1 MSRNVWLAS
10 GGSWLTG
17 TVSACATT
25 ATRATATVSQDV
37 TPALRLRRVPQPDMQ
52 LAQLLFAD
60 RGRRAGQQVL
70 AALRLGESDDVPDRF
85 GARHQGH
92 HAVEA
97 EGDAAVRR
105 RAVLQ
110 RIEQE
115 AELRALVLGR
125 DFQGAKHLLLHLLA
139 MDAHR
144 AAADLPAVEHRVVGL
159 GVGPLWRALDVVLV
173 TVLRAGERMMARL
186 PLPGLG
192 VELEHREIDY
202 PERPPALLRQSVLV
216 AELLTQFTQVGVHC
230 RFDIGAKKKQL
241 PVFGARTFQY
251 LGKGAR
257 MQVLHD
263 RRLQAFGA
271 LRTLVDFDPGQPFR
285 AKSLDVIGI
294 ASDLAAGQR
303 TAARQPQ
310 RTDAAARRV
319 RRPGEH
325 LEINVL
331 HHVGELH

>member
-25 ATRATATVSQDV
+25 ATRATATVSQDL

-70 AALRLGESDDVPDRF
+70 AALRLGEGDDVPDRF

-192 VELEHREIDY
+192 VELEHREIDH
-202 PERPPALLRQSVLV
+202 PERPPAFLRQPVLV
-216 AELLTQFTQVGVHC
+216 AELLAQLAHVAIDRRFSIGTEEDEIAVGRLRALENRGDRPGV
-230 RFDIGAKKKQL
+230 
-241 PVFGARTFQY
+241 
-251 LGKGAR
+251 
-257 MQVLHD
+257 QVLHD
-263 RRLQAFGA
+263 RRLQAFGT
-271 LRTLVDFDPGQPFR
+271 LRTLVDLDPGQPFR
-285 AKSLDVIGI
+285 AKGLDVIGI
-294 ASDLAAGQR
+294 AIDLAARQR
-303 TAARQPQ
+303 TAA
-310 RTDAAARRV
+310 
-319 RRPGEH
+319 G
-325 LEINVL
+325 
-331 HHVGELH
+331 